1 MSMRIFLQALV
12 LLTFISCNKIGVSE
26 TEAKAIKKVLAF
38 YGGRANY
45 SIGFDTRNGSNVNF
59 FELKINES
67 PLLNN
72 DREWITIHAGNIAYL
87 FYSNLNEEKKSKY
100 NQIRVSVDLTNGESR
115 SYKFS
120 ESELKEIEEL
130 YPEIEK
136 TSKYIKYGDYTSL
149 MNQFSKKVDIEEKEL
164 EGFFGEII
172 SKYGMITDIQM
183 HGFTFFE
190 EEGYGDCVEIVQF
203 IALKEKS
210 GPIILVY
217 SRETNEL
224 IGLHL
229 P

>member
-1 MSMRIFLQALV
+1 MKIFLQAL
-12 LLTFISCNKIGVSE
+12 LLITLFSCGKVKVSD
-26 TEAKAIKKVLAF
+26 TEVKAVDKVLTF
-38 YGGRANY
+38 YGGQVDRL
-45 SIGFDTRNGSNVNF
+45 IGFNTGNDSKVNF
-59 FELKINES
+59 FELKISES
-67 PLLNN
+67 PLLNS
-72 DREWITIHAGNIAYL
+72 DEKWLDEHAGNIAYL
-87 FYSNLNEEKKSKY
+87 FYSNLNNEQSKY
-100 NQIRVSVDLTNGESR
+100 NEIRVSIDLTNGASH